1 MLKKTLIAASA
12 LTMATFAAA
21 PAKADGF
28 YFGFYGNGGGFGIH
42 SDRHTPRYVQPR
54 KVHRALSHKQI
65 RKHLRHRGFRDFR
78 KIKRRGGDYVV
89 VAKARRGQLV
99 RLRVNAYTGHIER
112 RKRLR
117 WN

>member
-12 LTMATFAAA
+12 LTMATLATA

-42 SDRHTPRYVQPR
+42 SDHRKPRYVQPR
-54 KVHRALSHKQI
+54 TVHRAMTRKQI

-78 KIKRRGGDYVV
+78 KINRRGGDYIV
-89 VAKARRGQLV
+89 VAEARRGQLV
-99 RLRVNAYTGHIER
+99 RLRVNAYTGRIER
-112 RKRLR
+112 RKRIG
-117 WN
+117 